1 MQPILVKDT
10 KKTEFFLAVVKLA
23 VSNSGAGGGEVL
35 WSRCCVLL
43 YSQFF
48 LREKVRIVRVSAS
61 QETLVTI
68 TLGIQ
73 VLPVYLP
80 RISYCCRCYL
90 LLFPSADVSVC
101 CYGCCTAVTAACC
114 LLLLLLLLVE
124 LLSVCNC

>member
-61 QETLVTI
+61 QGSHTVVAAI
-68 TLGIQ
+68 
-73 VLPVYLP
+73 
-80 RISYCCRCYL
+80 CCCFRL
-90 LLFPSADVSVC
+90 LMFPSAVTVAVLLSLLHAVC
-101 CYGCCTAVTAACC
+101 CCCYCC
-114 LLLLLLLLVE
+114 
-124 LLSVCNC
+124 